1 MLDKI
6 NSILRFDL
14 CPLRPTNQGNDYY
27 EPQFRQLSV
36 VDENF
41 DALFRINFTAPV
53 FSSKVK
59 YYKRL
64 IDNVISE
71 ELNSLF
77 EESADNIILF
87 KRKKL
92 SKCVDDYLF
101 VIKDIIIKYNLDLDI
116 IFSVRDFSKNQS
128 QNECTYIFHYLI
140 LALIRCY
147 MEFQQHFIK
156 IIEPDK
162 QLSIEDFFV
171 QTLKWKKPDNVG
183 IEEIERIEIE
193 PKESTKKSKPKQN
206 VRLPLSFTYK
216 NLQSE
221 SNNINILFG
230 ELKKFGA
237 IPQDFQ
243 ITEFK
248 HLFSGVEVANPIPWI
263 GNKSDL
269 AYLFKLL
276 VNKEDVLKLPPQTTI
291 WDIVD
296 ACFVDKNGEHFGKDK
311 LRTQQVPKRTAKDI
325 EYYASL
331 LEV

>member
-128 QNECTYIFHYLI
+128 QNEKDSYLYHGSAGMRKYSPGTDVEGRTDQVYPQM
-140 LALIRCY
+140 LCRS
-147 MEFQQHFIK
+147 Q
-156 IIEPDK
+156 
-162 QLSIEDFFV
+162 
-171 QTLKWKKPDNVG
+171 
-183 IEEIERIEIE
+183 EEGGRQRQER
-193 PKESTKKSKPKQN
+193 
-206 VRLPLSFTYK
+206 
-216 NLQSE
+216 
-221 SNNINILFG
+221 
-230 ELKKFGA
+230 
-237 IPQDFQ
+237 
-243 ITEFK
+243 
-248 HLFSGVEVANPIPWI
+248 
-263 GNKSDL
+263 
-269 AYLFKLL
+269 
-276 VNKEDVLKLPPQTTI
+276 
-291 WDIVD
+291 
-296 ACFVDKNGEHFGKDK
+296 
-311 LRTQQVPKRTAKDI
+311 
-325 EYYASL
+325 
-331 LEV
+331 